1 MKQIV
6 RKIWDA
12 VVKRLCSIAFDKWL
26 HFVCGVLIAAFF
38 CITLGM
44 KACIVPVLFAGFLK
58 EFFDQCTTSHFDW
71 KDFIATCVGGLV
83 IQFFQVFALL

>member
-1 MKQIV
+1 MKQI

-26 HFVCGVLIAAFF
+26 HFIFGVLIAAFF
-38 CITLGM
+38 CVTLGM

-58 EFFDQCTTSHFDW
+58 EFFDQLTTGQFDW
-71 KDFIATCVGGLV
+71 KDFLATTVGGLV
-83 IQFFQVFALL
+83 IQFFQVFAVL

>member
-1 MKQIV
+1 MKQFV

-26 HFVCGVLIAAFF
+26 HFICGVLIAAFF

-58 EFFDQCTTSHFDW
+58 EFFDQLTTGVFDW
-71 KDFIATCVGGLV
+71 RDFIATLIGGLV
-83 IQFFQVFALL
+83 IQFFQVFAVL